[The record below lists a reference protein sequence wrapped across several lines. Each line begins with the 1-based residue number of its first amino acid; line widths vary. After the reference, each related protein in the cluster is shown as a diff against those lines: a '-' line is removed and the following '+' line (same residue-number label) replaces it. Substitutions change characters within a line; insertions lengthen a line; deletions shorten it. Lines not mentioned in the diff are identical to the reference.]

1 MRAST
6 LGCRFLDRCGCRL
19 GVEISF
25 KDICILAA
33 VLTVDA
39 EVLTEVML
47 VITPHRT
54 QVFLYRD
61 ECKPLRRATVCDMYN
76 YLLLGSVCYGCVF
89 LALPP
94 VDTWFALAPGRVV
107 HRRLFPCL

>member
-33 VLTVDA
+33 VLNSTCRSKFGPYVRASSDK
-39 EVLTEVML
+39 V
-47 VITPHRT
+47 VITVKACFYITTFIITTSTDHNHYPASFT
-54 QVFLYRD
+54 AV
-61 ECKPLRRATVCDMYN
+61 
-76 YLLLGSVCYGCVF
+76 
-89 LALPP
+89 
-94 VDTWFALAPGRVV
+94 
-107 HRRLFPCL
+107 